1 MSRRRRWRDYP
12 IRVKLMLVVLFTS
25 VLMLISTLIM
35 YFMINSLI
43 RRLDTVYASNVN
55 MTELRQNLDE
65 VQTDLYQY
73 LEVRDY
79 DALSDFYVAE
89 ESYRTLAGKLNN
101 KVSDNRVFLLQH
113 NIRSMSED
121 FLLYADNAIQAK
133 RGMNVEGYRENYES
147 AMKMYNFI
155 YTDLAELNEL
165 LFQNNAR
172 SYQTLQQA
180 LRYMELASAIL
191 IVLIM
196 VIGIT
201 VVVSTTRGIVAP
213 LTELS
218 KAATRVGGGN
228 LKQRIPEPEGQDEI
242 SIVTRAFNGMLDSLN
257 LYIDKVREGAEKEQ
271 QMKEQELLMEN
282 HLKEAQLRFLQAQIN
297 PHFLFNSLN
306 AGVQLAE
313 MEDDEKTAVFLGK
326 MADFFRYNVKKGT
339 EDARIAEELAVVEN
353 YIYILN
359 VRFAGEI
366 IFTKEVDEAALN
378 YRIPSMIL
386 QPLVENAVNHGIRDM
401 IGEGW
406 IRLTIQDDPDR
417 VKIVIE
423 DNGKGMDAEQIRK
436 IIERV
441 ETIHED
447 DSTGIGLDNVISRLS
462 LYYDDTDVV
471 EIVSP
476 GENQGTK
483 IILRL
488 PKKET

>member
-12 IRVKLMLVVLFTS
+12 IRRKLLYVVLFTS
-25 VLMLISTLIM
+25 VLMLISTAIM

-43 RRLDTVYASNVN
+43 TRLDTVYASNVN
-55 MTELRQNLDE
+55 MAELRQNLDM
-65 VQTDLYQY
+65 VQQDLYQY

-79 DALSDFYVAE
+79 DALSDYYVAAE
-89 ESYRTLAGKLNN
+89 NYRGLTGQLSNQI
-101 KVSDNRVFLLQH
+101 SDNRVFLLQK

-121 FLLYADNAIQAK
+121 FLLYADNAITAK
-133 RGMNVEGYRENYES
+133 RGMNVEAYRQNYEK
-147 AMKMYNFI
+147 AMELYNFI
-155 YTDLAELNEL
+155 YNDLAELNEL

-172 SYQTLQQA
+172 SYETLQQA
-180 LRYMELASAIL
+180 INYMEVASAIL
-191 IVLIM
+191 IIVIM

-213 LTELS
+213 LTQLS
-218 KAATRVGGGN
+218 EAATRVGAGN
-228 LKQRIPEPEGQDEI
+228 LQQRIPETEAQDEV
-242 SIVTRAFNGMLDSLN
+242 SIVTRAFNAMLDSLN

-339 EDARIAEELAVVEN
+339 EDARIEEELSIVEN

-366 IFTKEVDEAALN
+366 IFTKEVDEGALN
-378 YRIPSMIL
+378 FRMPSMIL

-406 IRLTIQDDPDR
+406 IRLTIQNDPDR

-423 DNGKGMDAEQIRK
+423 DNGKGMDALQIQK
-436 IIERV
+436 IMERV

-462 LYYDDTDVV
+462 LYYDDVNVV

-483 IILRL
+483 VILRL

>member
-12 IRVKLMLVVLFTS
+12 IRRKLLYVVLFTS
-25 VLMLISTLIM
+25 VLMLISTAIM

-43 RRLDTVYASNVN
+43 TRLDTVYASNVN
-55 MTELRQNLDE
+55 MAELRQNLDM
-65 VQTDLYQY
+65 VQQDLYQY

-79 DALSDFYVAE
+79 DALSDYYAAAE
-89 ESYRTLAGKLNN
+89 NYRGLTGQLSNQI
-101 KVSDNRVFLLQH
+101 SDNRVFLLQK

-121 FLLYADNAIQAK
+121 FLLYADNAITAK
-133 RGMNVEGYRENYES
+133 RGMNVEAYRQNYEK
-147 AMKMYNFI
+147 AMELYNFI
-155 YTDLAELNEL
+155 YNDLAELNEL

-172 SYQTLQQA
+172 SYETLQQA
-180 LRYMELASAIL
+180 INYMEVASAIL
-191 IVLIM
+191 IVVIM

-213 LTELS
+213 LTQLS
-218 KAATRVGGGN
+218 EAATRVGAGN
-228 LKQRIPEPEGQDEI
+228 LQQRIPETEAQDEV
-242 SIVTRAFNGMLDSLN
+242 SIVTRAFNAMLDSLN

-339 EDARIAEELAVVEN
+339 EDARIEEELSIVEN

-366 IFTKEVDEAALN
+366 IFTKEVDEGALN
-378 YRIPSMIL
+378 FRMPSMIL

-406 IRLTIQDDPDR
+406 IRLTIQNDPDR

-423 DNGKGMDAEQIRK
+423 DNGKGMDALQIQK
-436 IIERV
+436 IMERV

-462 LYYDDTDVV
+462 LYYDDVNVV

-483 IILRL
+483 VILRL

>member
-12 IRVKLMLVVLFTS
+12 IRRKLMYVVLFTS
-25 VLMLISTLIM
+25 VLMLISTVIM

-43 RRLDTVYASNVN
+43 TRLDTVYASNVN
-55 MTELRQNLDE
+55 MAELRQNLDM
-65 VQTDLYQY
+65 VQQDLYQY

-79 DALSDFYVAE
+79 DALSDYYAAAE
-89 ESYRTLAGKLNN
+89 NYRGLTGQLSNQI
-101 KVSDNRVFLLQH
+101 SDNRVFLLQK

-121 FLLYADNAIQAK
+121 FLLYADNAITAK
-133 RGMNVEGYRENYES
+133 RGMNVEAYRQNYEK
-147 AMKMYNFI
+147 AMELYNFI
-155 YTDLAELNEL
+155 YNDLAELNEL

-172 SYQTLQQA
+172 SYETLQQA
-180 LRYMELASAIL
+180 INYMEVASAIL
-191 IVLIM
+191 IIVIM

-213 LTELS
+213 LTQLS
-218 KAATRVGGGN
+218 EAATRVGAGN
-228 LKQRIPEPEGQDEI
+228 LQQRIPETEAQDEV
-242 SIVTRAFNGMLDSLN
+242 SIVTRAFNAMLDSLN

-339 EDARIAEELAVVEN
+339 EDARIEEELSIVEN

-366 IFTKEVDEAALN
+366 IFTKEVDEGALN
-378 YRIPSMIL
+378 FRMPSMIL

-406 IRLTIQDDPDR
+406 IRLTIQNDPDR

-423 DNGKGMDAEQIRK
+423 DNGKGMDALQIQK
-436 IIERV
+436 IMERV

-462 LYYDDTDVV
+462 LYYDDVNVV

-483 IILRL
+483 VILRL

>member
-1 MSRRRRWRDYP
+1 A
-12 IRVKLMLVVLFTS
+12 
-25 VLMLISTLIM
+25 
-35 YFMINSLI
+35 IN
-43 RRLDTVYASNVN
+43 
-55 MTELRQNLDE
+55 
-65 VQTDLYQY
+65 
-73 LEVRDY
+73 
-79 DALSDFYVAE
+79 
-89 ESYRTLAGKLNN
+89 
-101 KVSDNRVFLLQH
+101 
-113 NIRSMSED
+113 
-121 FLLYADNAIQAK
+121 
-133 RGMNVEGYRENYES
+133 
-147 AMKMYNFI
+147 
-155 YTDLAELNEL
+155 
-165 LFQNNAR
+165 
-172 SYQTLQQA
+172 
-180 LRYMELASAIL
+180 YMEVASAIL
-191 IVLIM
+191 IVVIM
-196 VIGIT
+196 AIGIT
-201 VVVSTTRGIVAP
+201 VVFSTTRGIVAP
-213 LTELS
+213 LTQLS
-218 KAATRVGGGN
+218 EAATRVGAGN
-228 LKQRIPEPEGQDEI
+228 LQQRIPETEAQDEI
-242 SIVTRAFNGMLDSLN
+242 SIVTRAFNAMLDSLN

-339 EDARIAEELAVVEN
+339 EDARIAEELSIVEN

-366 IFTKEVDEAALN
+366 IFTKDVDEGALN
-378 YRIPSMIL
+378 FRMPSMIL

-406 IRLTIQDDPDR
+406 IRLTIQNDPDR

-423 DNGKGMDAEQIRK
+423 DNGKGMDAVQIQK
-436 IIERV
+436 IMERV

-462 LYYDDTDVV
+462 LYYDDVNVV

-483 IILRL
+483 VILRL

>member
-12 IRVKLMLVVLFTS
+12 IRRKLLYVVLFTS
-25 VLMLISTLIM
+25 VLMLISTAIM

-43 RRLDTVYASNVN
+43 TRLDTVYASNVN
-55 MTELRQNLDE
+55 MAELRQNLDM
-65 VQTDLYQY
+65 VQQDLYQY

-79 DALSDFYVAE
+79 DALSDYYVAAE
-89 ESYRTLAGKLNN
+89 NFRGLTGQLSNQI
-101 KVSDNRVFLLQH
+101 SDNRVFLLQK

-121 FLLYADNAIQAK
+121 FLLYADNAITAK
-133 RGMNVEGYRENYES
+133 RGMNVEAYRQNYEK
-147 AMKMYNFI
+147 AMELYNFI
-155 YTDLAELNEL
+155 YNDLAELNEL

-172 SYQTLQQA
+172 SYETLQQA
-180 LRYMELASAIL
+180 INYMELASAIL
-191 IVLIM
+191 IVVIM

-213 LTELS
+213 LTQLS
-218 KAATRVGGGN
+218 EAAARVGAGN
-228 LKQRIPEPEGQDEI
+228 LQQRIPETEAQDEV
-242 SIVTRAFNGMLDSLN
+242 SIVTRAFNAMLDSLN

-339 EDARIAEELAVVEN
+339 EDARIEEELSIVEN

-366 IFTKEVDEAALN
+366 IFTKEVDEGALN
-378 YRIPSMIL
+378 FRMPSMIL

-406 IRLTIQDDPDR
+406 IRLTIQNDPDR

-423 DNGKGMDAEQIRK
+423 DNGKGMDALQIQK
-436 IIERV
+436 IMERV

-462 LYYDDTDVV
+462 LYYDDVNVV

-483 IILRL
+483 VILRL

>member
-1 MSRRRRWRDYP
+1 MY
-12 IRVKLMLVVLFTS
+12 VVLFTS
-25 VLMLISTLIM
+25 VLMLISTAIM

-43 RRLDTVYASNVN
+43 TRLDTVYASNVN
-55 MTELRQNLDE
+55 MAELRQNLDM
-65 VQTDLYQY
+65 VQQDLYQY

-79 DALSDFYVAE
+79 DALSDYYVAAE
-89 ESYRTLAGKLNN
+89 NFRGLTGQLSNQI
-101 KVSDNRVFLLQH
+101 SDNRVFLLQK

-121 FLLYADNAIQAK
+121 FLLYADNAITAK
-133 RGMNVEGYRENYES
+133 RGMNVEAYRQNYEK
-147 AMKMYNFI
+147 AMELYNFI
-155 YTDLAELNEL
+155 YNDLAELNEL

-172 SYQTLQQA
+172 SYETLQQA
-180 LRYMELASAIL
+180 INYMEVASAIL
-191 IVLIM
+191 IVVIM
-196 VIGIT
+196 IIGIT

-213 LTELS
+213 LTQLS
-218 KAATRVGGGN
+218 EAATRVGAGN
-228 LKQRIPEPEGQDEI
+228 LQQRIPETEAQDEV
-242 SIVTRAFNGMLDSLN
+242 SIVTRAFNAMLDSLN

-339 EDARIAEELAVVEN
+339 EDARIEEELSIVEN

-366 IFTKEVDEAALN
+366 IFTKEVDEGALN
-378 YRIPSMIL
+378 FRMPSMIL

-406 IRLTIQDDPDR
+406 IRLTIQNDPDR

-423 DNGKGMDAEQIRK
+423 DNGKGMDALQIQK
-436 IIERV
+436 IMERV

-462 LYYDDTDVV
+462 LYYDDLNVV

-483 IILRL
+483 VILRL

>member
-1 MSRRRRWRDYP
+1 MSRRRGWQDYP
-12 IRVKLMLVVLFTS
+12 IRRKLMYVVLFTS
-25 VLMLISTLIM
+25 VLMLICTAIM

-43 RRLDTVYASNVN
+43 RRMDTVYASNVN

-65 VQTDLYQY
+65 VQQDLYQY

-79 DALSDFYVAE
+79 DSLTDYYLDE
-89 ESYRTLAGKLNN
+89 ENYRNLAGRLSRQ
-101 KVSDNRVFLLQH
+101 VSDNRVILLQK
-113 NIRSMSED
+113 NIRSMSEE
-121 FLLYADNAIQAK
+121 FLLYADNAITAK
-133 RGMNVEGYRENYES
+133 RGMNVEGYRQNYEK
-147 AMKMYNFI
+147 AMELYDFI
-155 YTDLAELNEL
+155 YNDLAELNEL

-180 LRYMELASAIL
+180 IHYMEIASAALIL
-191 IVLIM
+191 VIM
-196 VIGIT
+196 AIGIT
-201 VVVSTTRGIVAP
+201 IVASTTRGIVAP
-213 LTELS
+213 LSQLS
-218 KAATRVGGGN
+218 AAAARVGAGN
-228 LKQRIPEPEGQDEI
+228 LQQRIPESDGQDEI
-242 SIVTRAFNGMLDSLN
+242 GILTQAFNAMLDSLN
-257 LYIDKVREGAEKEQ
+257 LYIEKVREGAEKEQ

-339 EDARIAEELAVVEN
+339 EDARIAEELSIVEN

-366 IFTKEVDEAALN
+366 IFDKEVDEAALN
-378 YRIPSMIL
+378 YRMPSMIL

-406 IRLTIQDDPDR
+406 IRLSIQNDPDR
-417 VKIVIE
+417 VKITIE
-423 DNGKGMDAEQIRK
+423 DNGKGMDALQIQK
-436 IIERV
+436 IMERV

-447 DSTGIGLDNVISRLS
+447 DTTGIGLDNVISRLS
-462 LYYDDTDVV
+462 LYYDDPDVV
-471 EIVSP
+471 EIQSP
-476 GENQGTK
+476 GENLGTK
-483 IILRL
+483 VILRL

>member
-12 IRVKLMLVVLFTS
+12 IRRKLLYVVLFTS
-25 VLMLISTLIM
+25 VLMLISTAIM

-43 RRLDTVYASNVN
+43 TRLDTVYASNVN
-55 MTELRQNLDE
+55 MAELRQNLDM
-65 VQTDLYQY
+65 VQQDLYQY

-79 DALSDFYVAE
+79 DALSDYYVAA
-89 ESYRTLAGKLNN
+89 ESFRGLTGQLSNQI
-101 KVSDNRVFLLQH
+101 SDNRVFLLQK

-121 FLLYADNAIQAK
+121 FLLYADNAITAK
-133 RGMNVEGYRENYES
+133 RGMNVEAYRQNYEK
-147 AMKMYNFI
+147 AMELYNFI
-155 YTDLAELNEL
+155 YNDLAELNEL

-172 SYQTLQQA
+172 SYETLQQA
-180 LRYMELASAIL
+180 INYMEVASAIL
-191 IVLIM
+191 IVVIM

-213 LTELS
+213 LTQLS
-218 KAATRVGGGN
+218 EAATRVGAGN
-228 LKQRIPEPEGQDEI
+228 LQQRIPETEAQDEV
-242 SIVTRAFNGMLDSLN
+242 SIVTRAFNAMLDSLN

-339 EDARIAEELAVVEN
+339 EDARIEEELSIVEN

-366 IFTKEVDEAALN
+366 IFTKEVDEGALN
-378 YRIPSMIL
+378 FRMPSMIL

-406 IRLTIQDDPDR
+406 IRLTIQNDPDR

-423 DNGKGMDAEQIRK
+423 DNGKGMDALQIQK
-436 IIERV
+436 IMERV

-462 LYYDDTDVV
+462 LYYDDVNVV

-483 IILRL
+483 VILR
-488 PKKET
+488 

>member
-12 IRVKLMLVVLFTS
+12 IRRKLLYVVLFTS
-25 VLMLISTLIM
+25 VLMLISTAIM

-43 RRLDTVYASNVN
+43 TRLDTVYASNVN
-55 MTELRQNLDE
+55 MAELRQNLDM
-65 VQTDLYQY
+65 VQQDLYQY

-79 DALSDFYVAE
+79 DALSDYYVAAE
-89 ESYRTLAGKLNN
+89 NFRGLTGQLSNQI
-101 KVSDNRVFLLQH
+101 SDNRVFLLQK

-121 FLLYADNAIQAK
+121 FLLYADNAITAK
-133 RGMNVEGYRENYES
+133 RGMNVEAYRQNYEK
-147 AMKMYNFI
+147 AMELYNFI
-155 YTDLAELNEL
+155 YNDLAELNEL

-172 SYQTLQQA
+172 SYETLQQA
-180 LRYMELASAIL
+180 INYMEVASAIL
-191 IVLIM
+191 IVVIM

-213 LTELS
+213 LTQLS
-218 KAATRVGGGN
+218 EAATRVGAGN
-228 LKQRIPEPEGQDEI
+228 LQQRIPETEAQDEV
-242 SIVTRAFNGMLDSLN
+242 SIVTRAFNAMLDSLN

-297 PHFLFNSLN
+297 PHFLF
-306 AGVQLAE
+306 
-313 MEDDEKTAVFLGK
+313 
-326 MADFFRYNVKKGT
+326 KKGT
-339 EDARIAEELAVVEN
+339 EDARIEEELSIVEN

-366 IFTKEVDEAALN
+366 IFTKEVDEGALN
-378 YRIPSMIL
+378 FRMPSMIL

-406 IRLTIQDDPDR
+406 IRLTIQNDPDR

-423 DNGKGMDAEQIRK
+423 DNGKGMDALQIQK
-436 IIERV
+436 IMERV

-462 LYYDDTDVV
+462 LYYDDVNVV

-483 IILRL
+483 VILRL

>member
-12 IRVKLMLVVLFTS
+12 IRRKLMYVVLFTS
-25 VLMLISTLIM
+25 VLMLISTVIM

-43 RRLDTVYASNVN
+43 TRLDTVYASNVN
-55 MTELRQNLDE
+55 MAELRQNLDM
-65 VQTDLYQY
+65 VQQDLYQY

-79 DALSDFYVAE
+79 DALSDYYVAAE
-89 ESYRTLAGKLNN
+89 NFRGLTGRLSNQI
-101 KVSDNRVFLLQH
+101 SDNRVFLLQK

-121 FLLYADNAIQAK
+121 FLLYADNAITAK
-133 RGMNVEGYRENYES
+133 RGMNVEAYRQNYEK
-147 AMKMYNFI
+147 AMELYNFI
-155 YTDLAELNEL
+155 YNDLAELNEL

-172 SYQTLQQA
+172 SYETLQQA
-180 LRYMELASAIL
+180 INYMEVASAIL
-191 IVLIM
+191 IVVIM

-213 LTELS
+213 LTQLS
-218 KAATRVGGGN
+218 EAATRVGAGN
-228 LKQRIPEPEGQDEI
+228 LQQRIPETEAQDEV
-242 SIVTRAFNGMLDSLN
+242 SIVTRAFNAMLDSLN

-339 EDARIAEELAVVEN
+339 EDARIEEELSIVEN

-366 IFTKEVDEAALN
+366 IFTKEVDEGALN
-378 YRIPSMIL
+378 FRMPSMIL

-406 IRLTIQDDPDR
+406 IRLTIQNDPDR

-423 DNGKGMDAEQIRK
+423 DNGKGMDALQIQK
-436 IIERV
+436 IMERV

-462 LYYDDTDVV
+462 LYYDDVNVV

-483 IILRL
+483 VILRL

>member
-1 MSRRRRWRDYP
+1 M
-12 IRVKLMLVVLFTS
+12 
-25 VLMLISTLIM
+25 
-35 YFMINSLI
+35 
-43 RRLDTVYASNVN
+43 A
-55 MTELRQNLDE
+55 ELRQNLDM
-65 VQTDLYQY
+65 VQQDLYQY

-79 DALSDFYVAE
+79 DALSDYYAAAE
-89 ESYRTLAGKLNN
+89 NYRGLTGQLSNQI
-101 KVSDNRVFLLQH
+101 SDNRVFLLQK

-121 FLLYADNAIQAK
+121 FLLYADNAITAK
-133 RGMNVEGYRENYES
+133 RGMNVEAYRQNYEK
-147 AMKMYNFI
+147 AMELYNFI
-155 YTDLAELNEL
+155 YNDLAELNEL

-172 SYQTLQQA
+172 SYETLQQA
-180 LRYMELASAIL
+180 INYMEVASAIL
-191 IVLIM
+191 IVVIM

-213 LTELS
+213 LTQLS
-218 KAATRVGGGN
+218 EAATRVGAGN
-228 LKQRIPEPEGQDEI
+228 LQQRIPETEAQDEV
-242 SIVTRAFNGMLDSLN
+242 SIVTRAFNAMLDSLN

-339 EDARIAEELAVVEN
+339 EDARIEEELSIVEN

-366 IFTKEVDEAALN
+366 IFTKEVDEGALN
-378 YRIPSMIL
+378 FRMPSMIL

-406 IRLTIQDDPDR
+406 IRLTIQNDPDR

-423 DNGKGMDAEQIRK
+423 DNGKGMDALQIQK
-436 IIERV
+436 IMERV

-462 LYYDDTDVV
+462 LYYDDVNVV

-483 IILRL
+483 VILRL

>member
-1 MSRRRRWRDYP
+1 MSRFYHWKDYSIRR
-12 IRVKLMLVVLFTS
+12 KLMTVVLFTS
-25 VLMLISTLIM
+25 ILMLISSFIM

-55 MTELRQNLDE
+55 MTELRQNLDQ
-65 VQTDLYQY
+65 VQQDLYQY

-79 DALSDFYVAE
+79 DALSHFYLSE
-89 ESYRTLAGKLNN
+89 ESFRTLTDQL
-101 KVSDNRVFLLQH
+101 SDNISDNQVHLLQR
-113 NIRSMSED
+113 NIRNMSEE
-121 FLLYADNAIQAK
+121 FLLYADNAITAK
-133 RGMNVEGYRENYES
+133 RGMNVEVYRQNYEQ
-147 AMKMYNFI
+147 AMQLYDFI
-155 YTDLAELNEL
+155 DSDIADLNEL

-172 SYQTLQQA
+172 SYQTLQTA
-180 LRYMELASAIL
+180 LGYMEITSAIL
-191 IVLIM
+191 ILIIM
-196 VIGIT
+196 VMGTII
-201 VVVSTTRGIVAP
+201 VASTTRGIVAP
-213 LTELS
+213 LTQLS
-218 KAATRVGGGN
+218 AAAARVGAGN
-228 LKQRIPEPEGQDEI
+228 LQQRIPEAEGQDEI
-242 SIVTRAFNGMLDSLN
+242 SIVTRAFNAMLDSLN
-257 LYIDKVREGAEKEQ
+257 SYIDKVRESAEKEQ

-339 EDARIAEELAVVEN
+339 EDARIAEELAIVEN

-366 IFTKEVDEAALN
+366 IFEKEVDEAALN
-378 YRIPSMIL
+378 YRMPSMIL

-406 IRLTIQDDPDR
+406 IHLTIHDQVDR
-417 VKIVIE
+417 VKITVE
-423 DNGKGMDAEQIRK
+423 DNGKGMDSVQIRK

-447 DSTGIGLDNVISRLS
+447 DTTGIGLDNVISRLS
-462 LYYDDTDVV
+462 LYYDAADVV
-471 EIVSP
+471 EIVSE
-476 GENQGTK
+476 GENKGTK

-488 PKKET
+488 PKKEL

>member
-12 IRVKLMLVVLFTS
+12 IRRKLLYVVLFTS
-25 VLMLISTLIM
+25 VLMLISTAIM

-43 RRLDTVYASNVN
+43 TRLDTVYASNVN
-55 MTELRQNLDE
+55 MAELRQNLDM
-65 VQTDLYQY
+65 VQQDLYQY

-79 DALSDFYVAE
+79 DALSDYYAAAE
-89 ESYRTLAGKLNN
+89 NYRGLTGQLSNQI
-101 KVSDNRVFLLQH
+101 SDNRVFLLQK

-121 FLLYADNAIQAK
+121 FLLYADNAITAK
-133 RGMNVEGYRENYES
+133 RGMNVEAYRQNYEK
-147 AMKMYNFI
+147 AMELYNFI
-155 YTDLAELNEL
+155 YNDLAELNEL

-172 SYQTLQQA
+172 SYETLQQA
-180 LRYMELASAIL
+180 INYMEVASAIL
-191 IVLIM
+191 IIVIM

-213 LTELS
+213 LTQLS
-218 KAATRVGGGN
+218 EAATRVGAGN
-228 LKQRIPEPEGQDEI
+228 LQQRIPETEAQDEV
-242 SIVTRAFNGMLDSLN
+242 SIVTRAFNAMLDSLN

-339 EDARIAEELAVVEN
+339 EDARIEEELSIVEN

-366 IFTKEVDEAALN
+366 IFTKEVDEGALN
-378 YRIPSMIL
+378 FRMPSMIL

-406 IRLTIQDDPDR
+406 IRLTIQNDPDR

-423 DNGKGMDAEQIRK
+423 DNGKGMDALQIQK
-436 IIERV
+436 IMERV

-462 LYYDDTDVV
+462 LYYDDVNVV

-483 IILRL
+483 VILRL

>member
-12 IRVKLMLVVLFTS
+12 IRRKLLYVVLFTS
-25 VLMLISTLIM
+25 VLMLISTAIM

-43 RRLDTVYASNVN
+43 TRLDTVYASNVN
-55 MTELRQNLDE
+55 MAELRQNLDM
-65 VQTDLYQY
+65 VQQDLYQY

-79 DALSDFYVAE
+79 DALSDYYVAAE
-89 ESYRTLAGKLNN
+89 NFRGLTGQLSNQI
-101 KVSDNRVFLLQH
+101 SDNRVFLLQK

-121 FLLYADNAIQAK
+121 FLLYADNAITAK
-133 RGMNVEGYRENYES
+133 RGMNVEAYRQNYEK
-147 AMKMYNFI
+147 AMELYNFI
-155 YTDLAELNEL
+155 YNDLAELNEL

-172 SYQTLQQA
+172 SYETLQQA
-180 LRYMELASAIL
+180 INYMEVASAIL
-191 IVLIM
+191 IVVIM

-213 LTELS
+213 LTQLS
-218 KAATRVGGGN
+218 EAATRVGAGN
-228 LKQRIPEPEGQDEI
+228 LQQRIPETEAQDEV
-242 SIVTRAFNGMLDSLN
+242 SIVTRAFNAMLDSLN

-339 EDARIAEELAVVEN
+339 EDARIEEELSIVEN

-366 IFTKEVDEAALN
+366 IFTKEVDEGALN
-378 YRIPSMIL
+378 FRMPSMI
-386 QPLVENAVNHGIRDM
+386 
-401 IGEGW
+401 
-406 IRLTIQDDPDR
+406 
-417 VKIVIE
+417 
-423 DNGKGMDAEQIRK
+423 
-436 IIERV
+436 
-441 ETIHED
+441 
-447 DSTGIGLDNVISRLS
+447 
-462 LYYDDTDVV
+462 
-471 EIVSP
+471 
-476 GENQGTK
+476 
-483 IILRL
+483 
-488 PKKET
+488 

>member
-12 IRVKLMLVVLFTS
+12 IRRKLLYVVLFTS
-25 VLMLISTLIM
+25 VLMLISTAIM

-43 RRLDTVYASNVN
+43 TRLDTVYASNVN
-55 MTELRQNLDE
+55 MAELRQNLDM
-65 VQTDLYQY
+65 VQQDLYQY

-79 DALSDFYVAE
+79 DALSDYYVAA
-89 ESYRTLAGKLNN
+89 ESFRGLTGQLSNQI
-101 KVSDNRVFLLQH
+101 SDNRVFLLQK

-121 FLLYADNAIQAK
+121 FLLYADNAITAK
-133 RGMNVEGYRENYES
+133 RGMNVEAYRQNYEK
-147 AMKMYNFI
+147 AMELYNFI
-155 YTDLAELNEL
+155 YNDLAELNEL

-172 SYQTLQQA
+172 SYETLQQA
-180 LRYMELASAIL
+180 INYMEVASAIL
-191 IVLIM
+191 IVVIM

-213 LTELS
+213 LTQLS
-218 KAATRVGGGN
+218 EAATRVGAGN
-228 LKQRIPEPEGQDEI
+228 LQQRIPETEAQDEV
-242 SIVTRAFNGMLDSLN
+242 SIVTRAFNAMLDSLN

-339 EDARIAEELAVVEN
+339 EDARIEEELSIVEN

-366 IFTKEVDEAALN
+366 IFTKEVDEGALN
-378 YRIPSMIL
+378 FRMPSMIL

-406 IRLTIQDDPDR
+406 IRLTIQNDPDR

-423 DNGKGMDAEQIRK
+423 DNGKGMDALQIQK
-436 IIERV
+436 IMERV

-462 LYYDDTDVV
+462 LYYDDLNVV

-483 IILRL
+483 VILRL

>member
-12 IRVKLMLVVLFTS
+12 IRRKLMYVVLFTS
-25 VLMLISTLIM
+25 VLMLISTAIM

-43 RRLDTVYASNVN
+43 TRLDTVYASNVN
-55 MTELRQNLDE
+55 MAELRQNLDM
-65 VQTDLYQY
+65 VQQDLYQY

-79 DALSDFYVAE
+79 DALSDYYVAAE
-89 ESYRTLAGKLNN
+89 NFRGLTGQLSNQI
-101 KVSDNRVFLLQH
+101 SDNRVFLLQK

-121 FLLYADNAIQAK
+121 FLLYADNAITAK
-133 RGMNVEGYRENYES
+133 RGMNVEAYRQNYEK
-147 AMKMYNFI
+147 AMELYNFI
-155 YTDLAELNEL
+155 YNDLAELNEL

-172 SYQTLQQA
+172 SYETLQQA
-180 LRYMELASAIL
+180 INYMELASAIL
-191 IVLIM
+191 IVVIM

-213 LTELS
+213 LTQLS
-218 KAATRVGGGN
+218 EAAARVGAGN
-228 LKQRIPEPEGQDEI
+228 LQQRIPETEAQDEV
-242 SIVTRAFNGMLDSLN
+242 SIVTRAFNAMLDSLN

-339 EDARIAEELAVVEN
+339 EDARIEEELSIVEN

-366 IFTKEVDEAALN
+366 IFTKEVDEGALN
-378 YRIPSMIL
+378 FRMPSMIL

-406 IRLTIQDDPDR
+406 IRLTIQNDPDR

-423 DNGKGMDAEQIRK
+423 DNGKGMDALQIQK
-436 IIERV
+436 IMERV

-462 LYYDDTDVV
+462 LYYDDLNVV

-483 IILRL
+483 VILRL

>member
-1 MSRRRRWRDYP
+1 MSKRMRWRDYP
-12 IRVKLMLVVLFTS
+12 IRRKLMYVVLFTS
-25 VLMLISTLIM
+25 VLMLISTVIM

-43 RRLDTVYASNVN
+43 TRLDTVYASNVN
-55 MTELRQNLDE
+55 MTELRQNLDV
-65 VQTDLYQY
+65 VQQDLYQY

-79 DALSDFYVAE
+79 DALSDYYVAAE
-89 ESYRTLAGKLNN
+89 NFRNLTGQLSNQI
-101 KVSDNRVFLLQH
+101 SDNRVFLLQK

-121 FLLYADNAIQAK
+121 FLLYADNAITAK
-133 RGMNVEGYRENYES
+133 RGMNVEAYRQNYEK
-147 AMKMYNFI
+147 AMELYSFI
-155 YTDLAELNEL
+155 YNDLAELNEL

-172 SYQTLQQA
+172 SYETLQQA
-180 LRYMELASAIL
+180 INYMEVASAIL
-191 IVLIM
+191 IVVIM
-196 VIGIT
+196 AIGIT
-201 VVVSTTRGIVAP
+201 VVFSTTRGIVAP
-213 LTELS
+213 LTQLS
-218 KAATRVGGGN
+218 EAATRVGAGN
-228 LKQRIPEPEGQDEI
+228 LQQRIPETEAQDEI
-242 SIVTRAFNGMLDSLN
+242 SIVTRAFNAMLDSLN

-339 EDARIAEELAVVEN
+339 EDARIAEELSIVEN

-366 IFTKEVDEAALN
+366 IFTKDVDEGALN
-378 YRIPSMIL
+378 FRMPSMIL

-406 IRLTIQDDPDR
+406 IRLTIQNDPDR

-423 DNGKGMDAEQIRK
+423 DNGKGMDAVQIQK
-436 IIERV
+436 IMERV

-462 LYYDDTDVV
+462 LYYDDVNVV

-483 IILRL
+483 VILRL

>member
-1 MSRRRRWRDYP
+1 MY
-12 IRVKLMLVVLFTS
+12 VVLFTS
-25 VLMLISTLIM
+25 VLMLISTAIM

-43 RRLDTVYASNVN
+43 TRLDTVYASNVN
-55 MTELRQNLDE
+55 MAELRQNLDM
-65 VQTDLYQY
+65 VQQDLYQY

-79 DALSDFYVAE
+79 DALSDYYVAAE
-89 ESYRTLAGKLNN
+89 NFRGLTGQLSNQI
-101 KVSDNRVFLLQH
+101 SDNRVFLLQK

-121 FLLYADNAIQAK
+121 FLLYADNAITAK
-133 RGMNVEGYRENYES
+133 RGMNVEAYRQNYEK
-147 AMKMYNFI
+147 AMELYNFI
-155 YTDLAELNEL
+155 YNDLAELNEL

-172 SYQTLQQA
+172 SYETLQQA
-180 LRYMELASAIL
+180 INYMEVASAIL
-191 IVLIM
+191 IVVITI
-196 VIGIT
+196 IGIT

-213 LTELS
+213 LTQLS
-218 KAATRVGGGN
+218 EAATRVGAGN
-228 LKQRIPEPEGQDEI
+228 LQQRIPETEAQDEV
-242 SIVTRAFNGMLDSLN
+242 SIVTRAFNAMLDSLN

-339 EDARIAEELAVVEN
+339 EDARIEEELSIVEN

-366 IFTKEVDEAALN
+366 IFTKEVDEGALN
-378 YRIPSMIL
+378 FRMPSMIL

-406 IRLTIQDDPDR
+406 IRLTIQNDPDR

-423 DNGKGMDAEQIRK
+423 DNGKGMDALQIQK
-436 IIERV
+436 IMERV

-462 LYYDDTDVV
+462 LYYDDLNVV

-483 IILRL
+483 VILRL

>member
-12 IRVKLMLVVLFTS
+12 IRRKLLYVVLFTS
-25 VLMLISTLIM
+25 VLMLISTAIM

-43 RRLDTVYASNVN
+43 TRLDTVYASNVN
-55 MTELRQNLDE
+55 MAELRQNLDM
-65 VQTDLYQY
+65 VQQDLYQY

-79 DALSDFYVAE
+79 DALSDYYAAAE
-89 ESYRTLAGKLNN
+89 NYRGLTGQLSNQI
-101 KVSDNRVFLLQH
+101 SDNRVFLLQK

-121 FLLYADNAIQAK
+121 FLLYADNAITAK
-133 RGMNVEGYRENYES
+133 RGMNVEAYRQNYEK
-147 AMKMYNFI
+147 AMELYNFI
-155 YTDLAELNEL
+155 YNDLAELNEL

-172 SYQTLQQA
+172 SYETLQQA
-180 LRYMELASAIL
+180 INYMEVASAIL
-191 IVLIM
+191 IIVIM

-213 LTELS
+213 LTQLS
-218 KAATRVGGGN
+218 EAATRVGAGN
-228 LKQRIPEPEGQDEI
+228 LQQRIPETEAQDEV
-242 SIVTRAFNGMLDSLN
+242 SIVTRAFNAMLDSLN

-339 EDARIAEELAVVEN
+339 EDARIEEELSIVEN

-366 IFTKEVDEAALN
+366 IFTKEVDEGALN
-378 YRIPSMIL
+378 FRMPSMIL

-406 IRLTIQDDPDR
+406 IRLTIQNDPDR

-423 DNGKGMDAEQIRK
+423 DNGKGMDALQIQK
-436 IIERV
+436 IMERV

-447 DSTGIGLDNVISRLS
+447 DTTGIGLDNVISRLS
-462 LYYDDTDVV
+462 LYYDDVNVV

-483 IILRL
+483 VILRL

>member
-1 MSRRRRWRDYP
+1 
-12 IRVKLMLVVLFTS
+12 
-25 VLMLISTLIM
+25 
-35 YFMINSLI
+35 MINSLI

-55 MTELRQNLDE
+55 MTELRQGLDE
-65 VQTDLYQY
+65 VQMDLYQY

-79 DALSDFYVAE
+79 DALSDYYVAE
-89 ESYRTLAGKLNN
+89 ENYRTLAGKLSNQI
-101 KVSDNRVFLLQH
+101 SDNRVLLLQR
-113 NIRSMSED
+113 NIRSMSSD
-121 FLLYADNAIQAK
+121 FLTYADNAIQAK
-133 RGMNVEGYRENYES
+133 RGMNVEGYRQNYES
-147 AMKMYNFI
+147 AMTLYNFI
-155 YTDLAELNEL
+155 YNDLADLNEL
-165 LFQNNAR
+165 LFQNNAK
-172 SYQTLQQA
+172 SYQTLQNA
-180 LRYMELASAIL
+180 LSYMEIASAIL
-191 IVLIM
+191 IVIIM
-196 VIGIT
+196 ILGIT

-213 LTELS
+213 LTQLS
-218 KAATRVGGGN
+218 AAAARVGGGN
-228 LKQRIPEPEGQDEI
+228 LQQRIPETEGQDEI
-242 SIVTRAFNGMLDSLN
+242 SIVTRAFNAMLDSLN
-257 LYIDKVREGAEKEQ
+257 LYIEKVREGAEKEQ

-339 EDARIAEELAVVEN
+339 EDARIAEELSVVEN

-406 IRLTIQDDPDR
+406 IRLTIQNDPER
-417 VKIVIE
+417 VKIVVE

-436 IIERV
+436 IMERV

-462 LYYDDTDVV
+462 LYYDDPNVV
-471 EIVSP
+471 EIVSS
-476 GENQGTK
+476 GVDQGTK
-483 IILRL
+483 VILRL

>member
-1 MSRRRRWRDYP
+1 VAAENFRG
-12 IRVKLMLVVLFTS
+12 LTGQL
-25 VLMLISTLIM
+25 
-35 YFMINSLI
+35 
-43 RRLDTVYASNVN
+43 SN
-55 MTELRQNLDE
+55 QI
-65 VQTDLYQY
+65 
-73 LEVRDY
+73 
-79 DALSDFYVAE
+79 
-89 ESYRTLAGKLNN
+89 
-101 KVSDNRVFLLQH
+101 SDNRVFLLQK

-121 FLLYADNAIQAK
+121 FLLYADNAITAK
-133 RGMNVEGYRENYES
+133 RGMNVEAYRQNYEK
-147 AMKMYNFI
+147 AMELYNFI
-155 YTDLAELNEL
+155 YNDLAELNEL

-172 SYQTLQQA
+172 SYETLQQA
-180 LRYMELASAIL
+180 INYMEVASAIL
-191 IVLIM
+191 IVVIM
-196 VIGIT
+196 IIGIT

-213 LTELS
+213 LTQLS
-218 KAATRVGGGN
+218 EAATRVGAGN
-228 LKQRIPEPEGQDEI
+228 LQQRIPETEAQDEV
-242 SIVTRAFNGMLDSLN
+242 SIVTRAFNAMLDSLN

-339 EDARIAEELAVVEN
+339 EDARIEEELSIVEN

-366 IFTKEVDEAALN
+366 IFTKEVDEGALN
-378 YRIPSMIL
+378 FRMPSMIL

-406 IRLTIQDDPDR
+406 IRLTIQNDPDR

-423 DNGKGMDAEQIRK
+423 DNGKGMDALQIQK
-436 IIERV
+436 IMERV

-462 LYYDDTDVV
+462 LYYDDVNVV

-483 IILRL
+483 VILRL

>member
-1 MSRRRRWRDYP
+1 MSRRKWQDYP
-12 IRVKLMLVVLFTS
+12 IQRKLMFVVLFTS
-25 VLMLISTLIM
+25 VLMLISTVIM

-55 MTELRQNLDE
+55 MTELRQNLDV
-65 VQTDLYQY
+65 VQEDLYQY

-79 DALSDFYVAE
+79 VALSQFYLE
-89 ESYRTLAGKLNN
+89 EENFRTLTGKLSN
-101 KVSDNRVFLLQH
+101 KASDNRVMLLQK

-121 FLLYADNAIQAK
+121 FLNYADNAITAK
-133 RGMNVEGYRENYES
+133 RGMNVEGYRQNYEK
-147 AMKMYNFI
+147 AMELYGFI
-155 YTDLAELNEL
+155 NTDLAELNEL

-180 LRYMELASAIL
+180 LNYMEVASAAL
-191 IVLIM
+191 IIIIM
-196 VIGIT
+196 VIGII
-201 VVVSTTRGIVAP
+201 VVASTTRGIVAP
-213 LTELS
+213 LAQLS
-218 KAATRVGGGN
+218 EAAARVGAGN
-228 LKQRIPEPEGQDEI
+228 FSQRIPDPDSQDEI

-257 LYIDKVREGAEKEQ
+257 LYIEKVREGAEKEQ
-271 QMKEQELLMEN
+271 MMKEQELLMEN

-339 EDARIAEELAVVEN
+339 EDARIAEELSVVEN

-366 IFTKEVDEAALN
+366 MFSKEVDESALN

-406 IRLTIQDDPDR
+406 IRLTIHNDPDR
-417 VKIVIE
+417 VVVVVE
-423 DNGKGMDAEQIRK
+423 DNGKGMTREQIDN
-436 IIERV
+436 IMMRV
-441 ETIHED
+441 ETTHED

-476 GENQGTK
+476 GEDQGTK
-483 IILRL
+483 VILRL
-488 PKKET
+488 PKKEI

>member
-12 IRVKLMLVVLFTS
+12 IRRKLLYVVLFTS
-25 VLMLISTLIM
+25 VLMLISTAIM

-43 RRLDTVYASNVN
+43 TRLDTVYASNVN
-55 MTELRQNLDE
+55 MAELRQNLDM
-65 VQTDLYQY
+65 VQQDLYQY

-79 DALSDFYVAE
+79 DALSDYYAAAE
-89 ESYRTLAGKLNN
+89 NYRGLTGQLSNQI
-101 KVSDNRVFLLQH
+101 SDNRVFLLQK

-121 FLLYADNAIQAK
+121 FLLYADNAITAK
-133 RGMNVEGYRENYES
+133 RGMNVEAYRQNYEK
-147 AMKMYNFI
+147 AMELYNFI
-155 YTDLAELNEL
+155 YNDLAELNEL

-172 SYQTLQQA
+172 SYETLQQA
-180 LRYMELASAIL
+180 INYMEVASAIL
-191 IVLIM
+191 IVVIM

-213 LTELS
+213 LTQLS
-218 KAATRVGGGN
+218 EAATRVGAGN
-228 LKQRIPEPEGQDEI
+228 LQQRIPETEAQDEV
-242 SIVTRAFNGMLDSLN
+242 SIVTRAFNAMLDSLN

-339 EDARIAEELAVVEN
+339 EDARIEEELSIVEN

-366 IFTKEVDEAALN
+366 IFTKEVDEEALN
-378 YRIPSMIL
+378 FRMPSMIL

-406 IRLTIQDDPDR
+406 IRLTIQNDPDR

-423 DNGKGMDAEQIRK
+423 DNGKGMDALQIQK
-436 IIERV
+436 IMERV

-462 LYYDDTDVV
+462 LYYDDVNVV

-483 IILRL
+483 VILRL